1 MADSARLADVDAVA
15 LLDAFDAA
23 AAAVGVALAG
33 ITGEARR
40 ARTDRPGQYAL
51 DLVADEAATAVLA
64 RLPVSILSEE
74 SGWSGDATAEVTVV
88 LDPVDGST
96 NAARELP
103 YFATSICA
111 LDAEGPLAALVL
123 NHATGVAYRATRGG
137 GASRDGAPIAAS
149 RVRRVEDAV
158 LALSG
163 LPAPDLPWK
172 QCRVLG
178 SAALALCDV
187 AAGGIDG
194 FLDVA
199 AHHAPWD
206 YLGGLLVCRE
216 AGAVLASASDVD
228 LLGPDLETR
237 RQVLAAGTPELLD
250 TLRRATA

>member
-1 MADSARLADVDAVA
+1 MDAA
-15 LLDAFDAA
+15 GLLDAFDTA
-23 AAAVGVALAG
+23 AAAVGAALRALPQDV
-33 ITGEARR
+33 RR
-40 ARTDRPGQYAL
+40 ARTERPGQYAL
-51 DLVADEAATAVLA
+51 DLVADDAATAVLA
-64 RLPVSILSEE
+64 GLPVAVLSEE
-74 SGWSGDATAEVTVV
+74 SGWSGDRDAAVTVV

-96 NAARELP
+96 NAARALP

-111 LDAEGPLAALVL
+111 LDAEGPLAALVV
-123 NHATGVAYRATRGG
+123 NHATGVRFRAVRG
-137 GASRDGAPIAAS
+137 DGAHRDADRISAS

-206 YLGGLLVCRE
+206 YLGGLLVCTE
-216 AGAVLASASDVD
+216 AGAVVASASDVD

-237 RQVLAAGTPELLD
+237 RQILAAGTPELLD
-250 TLRRATA
+250 TLRRVTA